1 MAQQVEFFFDYGSP
15 FSYLADTQLAA
26 LARRSG
32 ATVVYRPMLL
42 GAVLKATG
50 NASPATVPA
59 KGRYMGVE
67 LQRWARHYG
76 VPFAGNK
83 FFPINTMRLMR
94 GAVAAQQVECFA
106 EYHRAIYPPFWVDG
120 ENLGEL
126 EVIRAVLG
134 KAGLDA
140 DRILARIEEPDV
152 KEQLRL
158 NTEEA
163 VRRGVF
169 GAPTF
174 FVGEEMFWGNDRL
187 TFVEET
193 LTRG

>member
-26 LARRSG
+26 LERRTG

-42 GAVLKATG
+42 GAVLKETG
-50 NASPATVPA
+50 NASPITVPA

-67 LQRWARHYG
+67 LRRWAGRYG
-76 VPFAGNK
+76 VPFAANK

-94 GAVAAQQVECFA
+94 GAVAAQHTECFA
-106 EYHRAIYPPFWVDG
+106 EYHRAIYPAFWVDG
-120 ENLGEL
+120 ANLGEP
-126 EVIRAVLG
+126 EVIRVVLD
-134 KAGLDA
+134 KAGLNA
-140 DRILARIEEPDV
+140 DLILARIEEPNV

-187 TFVEET
+187 TFVEEA
-193 LTRG
+193 LTQS

>member
-1 MAQQVEFFFDYGSP
+1 
-15 FSYLADTQLAA
+15 
-26 LARRSG
+26 
-32 ATVVYRPMLL
+32 MLL

-50 NASPATVPA
+50 NASPIAVPA

-67 LQRWARHYG
+67 LQRWAKHYG
-76 VPFAGNK
+76 VPFVTNR

-94 GAVAAQQVECFA
+94 GAVAAQQADCFA
-106 EYHRAIYPPFWVDG
+106 EYHRAIYPAFWVDSA
-120 ENLGEL
+120 NLGEP
-126 EVIRAVLG
+126 EVIRSVLV
-134 KAGLDA
+134 KAGLNA
-140 DRILARIEEPDV
+140 NLLLARIEEPDV

-158 NTEEA
+158 NTDEA

-187 TFVEET
+187 TFVEEA
-193 LTRG
+193 LTRS

>member
-26 LARRSG
+26 LERRTG

-42 GAVLKATG
+42 GAVLKETG
-50 NASPATVPA
+50 NASPITVPA

-67 LQRWARHYG
+67 LHRWARRYG
-76 VPFAGNK
+76 VPFAANK

-94 GAVAAQQVECFA
+94 GAVAAQHAECFA
-106 EYHRAIYPPFWVDG
+106 EYHRAIYPAFWVDG
-120 ENLGEL
+120 ANLGEPG
-126 EVIRAVLG
+126 VIRAVLD
-134 KAGLDA
+134 KAGLNA
-140 DRILARIEEPDV
+140 DLILARIEEPDV

-187 TFVEET
+187 MFVEEALT
-193 LTRG
+193 LS